1 MCKRCSSTAVKASAY
16 LRSFYQ
22 QGLSPLR
29 RRDSWRDF
37 CHERTAELYSPESES
52 LLRLPEG
59 ATATIHYTVNLS
71 LTFIAFLSFIY
82 FLCSI
87 QTTTKTI
94 LYVRNRSCLRR
105 RTYSLR
111 LFYVIRWLAFFGL
124 LISLLCLG
132 TSWLGYELN
141 RYDLVMGMS

>member
-1 MCKRCSSTAVKASAY
+1 MQQYSSESQRLSTQFLPAGTVASSEAR
-16 LRSFYQ
+16 LMT
-22 QGLSPLR
+22 
-29 RRDSWRDF
+29 RDF